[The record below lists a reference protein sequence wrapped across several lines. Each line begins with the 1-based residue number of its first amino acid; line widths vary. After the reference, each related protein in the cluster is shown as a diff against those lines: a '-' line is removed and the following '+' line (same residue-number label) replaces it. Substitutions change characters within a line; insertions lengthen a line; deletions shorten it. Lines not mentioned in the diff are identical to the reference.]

1 MGYIW
6 QNYGI
11 YEAKTIGYFIG
22 YIWLKVWDILGKNY
36 RIYYGIYCL
45 KLVGYIWK
53 IWNILVYWKYK
64 VKDKGYI
71 KQNNGIY
78 RAKFIG
84 YTMGYICQQ
93 LWDIFDKN

>member
-1 MGYIW
+1 MGYIR
-6 QNYGI
+6 
-11 YEAKTIGYFIG
+11 
-22 YIWLKVWDILGKNY
+22 LKVWDILGKNY
-36 RIYYGIYCL
+36 RIYYGIYWL

-53 IWNILVYWKYK
+53 MWNILVYWKYK

-78 RAKFIG
+78 RSKFIV